1 MAFYGGRRVL
11 AVVKTEF
18 VESMPKLNA
27 PTIQISGRL
36 LKLKSP
42 STNGNFFQKFK
53 IFSDGL
59 QKGETTEKEIDLYTL
74 FTEDGTYTL
83 TAKCASQNFKDSDAS
98 AGVSYTKI
106 AQTTG
111 LVWLTSR
118 KLSSPMQRLAA
129 TSIGNYALF
138 GGGINGSTC
147 LNSVFA
153 YDASLTETTPSE
165 LIYGRQWLA
174 ATSVGNYAIF
184 GGGMSGNDQTSVT
197 NHYETY
203 DTSLTHNGG
212 IDMALSLG
220 RNKLAATSVGNY
232 ALFGGGA
239 SRNNIQQ
246 KTVDAFDTSLTQT
259 IPTVLSVARYELAA
273 TSVGNYAL
281 FGGGTDNASNE
292 KTTVEAYDTSLT
304 QTIPTVLSLARSDL
318 AATRVGN
325 YALFGGGYNSNGK
338 NTVDAYDAS
347 LTRTKPTG
355 LSVGRYDLAATSIG
369 DYALFGG
376 GRTSGTMHETAVDA
390 YDTSLTRTIPMSL
403 TSERCCL
410 AATSIG
416 NYALFGGGSKNTL
429 DVYTVLN

>member
-27 PTIQISGRL
+27 QTIQISGRL

-118 KLSSPMQRLAA
+118 KLSSPLQYLSA

-147 LNSVFA
+147 SKSVFA
-153 YDASLTETTPSE
+153 YDASITETKPSE
-165 LIYGRQWLA
+165 LIDERQWLA

-184 GGGMSGNDQTSVT
+184 GGGMRDKSQTSVT
-197 NHYETY
+197 SHYETY

-212 IDMALSLG
+212 LNMSLSLA

-239 SRNNIQQ
+239 SKNNIQQ

-259 IPTVLSVARYELAA
+259 IPTVLSL
-273 TSVGNYAL
+273 G
-281 FGGGTDNASNE
+281 
-292 KTTVEAYDTSLT
+292 
-304 QTIPTVLSLARSDL
+304 RSKL

-338 NTVDAYDAS
+338 ITVDAYDAS
-347 LTRTKPTG
+347 LTRTNPTG
-355 LSVGRYDLAATSIG
+355 LSVGRYELAATSIG

-376 GRTSGTMHETAVDA
+376 GQKKSTAYSDAYESAVDA
-390 YDTSLTRTIPMSL
+390 YDTSLTRTIQTSL
-403 TSERCCL
+403 SSERGGL

-416 NYALFGGGSKNTL
+416 NYAFFGGGSKNTL